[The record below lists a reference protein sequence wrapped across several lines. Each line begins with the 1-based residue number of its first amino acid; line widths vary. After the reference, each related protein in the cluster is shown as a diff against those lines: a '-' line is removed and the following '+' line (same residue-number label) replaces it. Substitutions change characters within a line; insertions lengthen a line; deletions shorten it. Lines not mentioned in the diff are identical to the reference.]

1 MTTISIICMHILNFF
16 ILVCISLVLT
26 ACGFFSSSPLPPPLP
41 AKAHKVVK
49 TAYTQ
54 IGKQYRLGGSSPTS
68 GFDCSGLIWWAYKQH
83 GIKVPRITSDQAKI
97 GKSIPR
103 KKMRSGD
110 IMVFRTASGPRGLH
124 TGLYAGS
131 RSFIHSPRSGK
142 KVCMEYIDNSYW
154 KKNLIA
160 IRRVTK

>member
-1 MTTISIICMHILNFF
+1 MKMISRYYRHILN
-16 ILVCISLVLT
+16 LCMLLSISLVLT
-26 ACGFFSSSPLPPPLP
+26 ACGFFSSSTPPPPLP

-54 IGKQYRLGGSSPTS
+54 IGKNYRLGGSSPNR
-68 GFDCSGLIWWAYKQH
+68 GFDCSGLIWWAYKQN
-83 GIKVPRITSDQAKI
+83 GINVPRITSDQAKI

-103 KKMRSGD
+103 KQLRSGD

-131 RSFIHSPRSGK
+131 RSFIHSPRAGK
-142 KVCMEYIDNSYW
+142 KVCMECIDNSYW
-154 KKNLIA
+154 KKNLIS

>member
-1 MTTISIICMHILNFF
+1 MTTISIICRHILNFF

-54 IGKQYRLGGSSPTS
+54 IGKQYS
-68 GFDCSGLIWWAYKQH
+68 LIWWAYKQH